1 MEEQKEHQ
9 EEEEEVEENV
19 WAALQTQWTS
29 AETRQSPRDED
40 QEEEEL
46 NLTREEKQAEESKQ
60 SDEVGFLL
68 NTTTITYFPLM
79 SVFITWLSFSHPSQN
94 IVEKCKPSNT

>member
-1 MEEQKEHQ
+1 MVEEQKEHQ
-9 EEEEEVEENV
+9 EEEEEVEEDV
-19 WAALQTQWTS
+19 RAALQTQWMS

-46 NLTREEKQAEESKQ
+46 NLTREEKQDEESRQ

-68 NTTTITYFPLM
+68 NTRTITYFPLM
-79 SVFITWLSFSHPSQN
+79 SVFITWLSSH
-94 IVEKCKPSNT
+94 IHHTT